1 MEVGA
6 WYHTPFTEEVEP
18 LDNVVDTCIDDASIQ
33 KVVAAHALL
42 LCLDPR
48 VKLMAVRAMSG

>member
-6 WYHTPFTEEVEP
+6 WYHTPFSEEVEP
-18 LDNVVDTCIDDASIQ
+18 LDNVVDTCIDDASIE
-33 KVVAAHALL
+33 KVVVGHALL

-48 VKLMAVRAMSG
+48 VKLMPVGAMCG

>member
-6 WYHTPFTEEVEP
+6 WYYTPFSEEVEP
-18 LDNVVDTCIDDASIQ
+18 LDNVVDTCIDDASIE

-42 LCLDPR
+42 LCLDPC
-48 VKLMAVRAMSG
+48 VKLMAVRAVCG